1 MREFHARE
9 RNDRGA
15 KGLERKH
22 RRAAALDR
30 SMVLLDDVVE
40 ITATAYDHGLPAGIL
55 LPQQAQRPVT
65 CRIAVE
71 IHLTGPP
78 WLMGL
83 QGLAEEGSHSQLAAI
98 RAQQGIDGLAVLIDG
113 PVEVVSTA
121 PYRDRRLVHPPG

>member
-83 QGLAEEGSHSQLAAI
+83 KGLAEEGPNSNTASFHAT
-98 RAQQGIDGLAVLIDG
+98 QGMDDIPLL
-113 PVEVVSTA
+113 TA
-121 PYRDRRLVHPPG
+121 